1 MKVDESYFPV
11 VKFFSS
17 SEISMV
23 LEISVEIQ
31 WTNRYH
37 FRNVKNAKNVVF
49 DRFSEILN
57 FKNRFSQQ
65 MLTKYQ
71 KYFCGSIRNLLLSIL
86 FFLNHI
92 PFETLPEFS
101 EGYVVDPP
109 QKREKWPFPAT
120 SNVSKIFLK
129 RDINA

>member
-23 LEISVEIQ
+23 LEISVEMQ

-71 KYFCGSIRNLLLSIL
+71 KYFCGSIRNLLLIIL
-86 FFLNHI
+86 FF
-92 PFETLPEFS
+92 
-101 EGYVVDPP
+101 
-109 QKREKWPFPAT
+109 
-120 SNVSKIFLK
+120 
-129 RDINA
+129 